1 MQDGGNNTLPSSASP
16 TTVSSENPINTAA
29 FSISTKSQAMD
40 DVLEI
45 LIRNGG
51 LSLLFFFFFSIYFS
65 DIKDDGRIY
74 FA

>member
-51 LSLLFFFFFSIYFS
+51 LSLLSSIYF
-65 DIKDDGRIY
+65 DIKDDGRID